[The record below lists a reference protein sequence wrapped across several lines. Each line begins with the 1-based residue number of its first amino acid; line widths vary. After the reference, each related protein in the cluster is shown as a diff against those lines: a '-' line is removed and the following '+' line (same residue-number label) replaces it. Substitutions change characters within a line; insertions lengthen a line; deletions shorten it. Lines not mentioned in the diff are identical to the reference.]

1 MSKTFAISD
10 LEGFYP
16 DQVLPIY
23 NSIKYDK
30 QNEIIICGDIIDSTI
45 KSTPTKSILELKS
58 NNLKTIY
65 DIVVNPNICLTF
77 GNRDLNKIKVGPLTE
92 LYYYGQDE
100 NSRKLIDTFNSGDL
114 DNLNITTFYN
124 IFNIKEKRW
133 CQNMSNWYP
142 FWGEKIVDN
151 IDYWKNNN
159 EPREIVKDGKLEP
172 CLFFEKRFHKIF
184 GTDTTI
190 GTMNAH
196 NLLKTIPIE
205 LGLYAESFPDYNAF
219 IVLAVFKSMLQKVR
233 FNNDGKLYNILYNPT
248 RYPIINQS
256 IFKGLLYT
264 LFTDDKNKMIIKR
277 SDNFN
282 TYLFSHGGVSSD
294 IIERNTLQEL
304 YDILKDTK
312 TSDLRDKIT
321 DVNKLRGG
329 YYKNSTVDIDRSI
342 ENFNIKMKEIIIK
355 IFDENYKILNKPS
368 TNMLLLLIAI
378 TPFECKT
385 FYSKILSSEE
395 ATIKCQNHGI
405 LNINSS
411 LISTMAGIK
420 ELRSQNKIF
429 YHGNKL
435 FNIFGHNPNG
445 FGPTVD
451 LFENDI
457 HKTYLINLDTSNTFL
472 STSSNHSLYDPSLKT
487 SSYVLIEKDKIKLF
501 TDIYIKSTE
510 NEQINIVDNNESL
523 FTDIEIKEEDND
535 IQYNIK
541 NNIVLAYSGRKPG
554 DVLKINIENYIDDE
568 MDQKLKMFKDNKYI
582 FYHGKIKNYLV
593 FNYRRKLEHP
603 FPRCLFIVDEK
614 IFSKRYKYIQED
626 TVRYQNKY
634 LKYKQKYLNLKN
646 YLDFFTP
653 I

>member
-1 MSKTFAISD
+1 
-10 LEGFYP
+10 
-16 DQVLPIY
+16 
-23 NSIKYDK
+23 
-30 QNEIIICGDIIDSTI
+30 
-45 KSTPTKSILELKS
+45 
-58 NNLKTIY
+58 
-65 DIVVNPNICLTF
+65 
-77 GNRDLNKIKVGPLTE
+77 
-92 LYYYGQDE
+92 
-100 NSRKLIDTFNSGDL
+100 
-114 DNLNITTFYN
+114 
-124 IFNIKEKRW
+124 
-133 CQNMSNWYP
+133 MSNWYP
-142 FWGEKIVDN
+142 FWGEKIMDN

-159 EPREIVKDGKLEP
+159 EPLKIVKEGKSEP
-172 CLFFEKRFHKIF
+172 CLFFERRFHKIF

-196 NLLKTIPIE
+196 NLLKTIPME
-205 LGLYAESFPDYNAF
+205 LGLYAESFPNYNAF
-219 IVLAVFKSMLQKVR
+219 VVLAVFKSMLQKVR
-233 FNNDGKLYNILYNPT
+233 FINDLQLENILYNPT
-248 RYPIINQS
+248 RYRNINQS

-321 DVNKLRGG
+321 DINKLRGG

-342 ENFNIKMKEIIIK
+342 ENFNIKMKEIIII

-395 ATIKCQNHGI
+395 ATIKCQDHGI

-457 HKTYLINLDTSNTFL
+457 HKTYLVNLDTSNTFL
-472 STSSNHSLYDPSLKT
+472 STSSNHSLDDPSLKT
-487 SSYVLIEKDKIKLF
+487 SSYVLIENDKIRLL
-501 TDIYIKSTE
+501 TDVYIKSTI
-510 NEQINIVDNNESL
+510 NERIIIKNDKESL
-523 FTDIEIKEEDND
+523 FSDIEFKKSDSTKINA
-535 IQYNIK
+535 NK
-541 NNIVLAYSGRKPG
+541 NNIVLAYSRELKS
-554 DVLKINIENYIDDE
+554 DVIRIEIDNYIDQE
-568 MDQKLKMFKDNKYI
+568 MDQKLRLFKDNKNI
-582 FYHGKIKNYLV
+582 FYHGNIDNYLI
-593 FNYRRKLEHP
+593 FNYRRTLEFP
-603 FPRCLFIVDEK
+603 FPRCLFIVDESTF
-614 IFSKRYKYIQED
+614 IDKYIFHI
-626 TVRYQNKY
+626 KY
-634 LKYKQKYLNLKN
+634 LKYKNKYLNLKKKLIIN
-646 YLDFFTP
+646 
-653 I
+653 

>member
-1 MSKTFAISD
+1 MTKTFAISD

-23 NSIKYDK
+23 NDIKTSK
-30 QNEIIICGDIIDSTI
+30 QDEIIICGDIIDSTI
-45 KSTPTKSILELKS
+45 KGTITASILKLKS
-58 NNLKTIY
+58 NNIKTIY
-65 DIVVNPNICLTF
+65 DIVTNPNILLTF

-92 LYYYGQDE
+92 LCYDGKDE
-100 NSRKLIDTFNSGDL
+100 NSRNLIDKFNNGDL
-114 DNLNITTFYN
+114 ENLDITTYHR
-124 IFNIKEKRW
+124 IAIIGEKRW
-133 CQNMSNWYP
+133 CQNLSNWYP

-151 IDYWKNNN
+151 IDYWKDND
-159 EPREIVKDGKLEP
+159 EPREIVKDSISKI

-190 GTMNAH
+190 GTMNAG

-233 FNNDGKLYNILYNPT
+233 FNDDGKLHNILYNPSSF
-248 RYPIINQS
+248 RNINQS
-256 IFKGLLYT
+256 IFKGLLYS
-264 LFTDDKNKMIIKR
+264 LFTDDKNNMIIKR
-277 SDNFN
+277 TDKYKLN

-294 IIERNTLQEL
+294 IIERNTLKEL
-304 YDILKDTK
+304 YDILNDPN

-321 DVNKLRGG
+321 DVNKLKGG
-329 YYKNSTVDIDRSI
+329 YYKNSTVDIDGPI

-378 TPFECKT
+378 TPFNCKT

-395 ATIKCQNHGI
+395 ATIKCKDYGI
-405 LNINSS
+405 LNINSN
-411 LISTMAGIK
+411 LISTMAGII

-429 YHGNKL
+429 YHRNRL
-435 FNIFGHNPNG
+435 FNIFGHSPNG

-457 HKTYLINLDTSNTFL
+457 NKTYLVNLDTSNTFL
-472 STSSNHSLYDPSLKT
+472 STSSNQSLYDQSYKT
-487 SSYVLIEKDKIKLF
+487 SSYILIENDKIKLF

-523 FTDIEIKEEDND
+523 FTDIEIKDGDND
-535 IQYNIK
+535 TQYNIK
-541 NNIVLAYSGRKPG
+541 NNIVLAYSGEKLYG
-554 DVLKINIENYIDDE
+554 VIKINIINYIDDD
-568 MDQKLKMFKDNKYI
+568 MNKKLKLFKDNNNI
-582 FYHGKIKNYLV
+582 FYHGKIYNYLV
-593 FNYRRKLEHP
+593 FNYRRKFGHP

-626 TVRYQNKY
+626 TVNYQNKY

-646 YLDFFTP
+646 
-653 I
+653 

>member
-1 MSKTFAISD
+1 MTKTFAISD

-16 DQVLPIY
+16 DQVLPMY
-23 NSIKYDK
+23 NSIKTSK
-30 QNEIIICGDIIDSTI
+30 QDEIIICGDIIDSTI
-45 KSTPTKSILELKS
+45 KGTPTTSILQLKS
-58 NNLKTIY
+58 NNIKTIY
-65 DIVVNPNICLTF
+65 DIVVNSNICLTF

-100 NSRKLIDTFNSGDL
+100 NSRKLIDSFNSGDL

-151 IDYWKNNN
+151 IDYWKDND
-159 EPREIVKDGKLEP
+159 EPRKIDKNGKLET

-205 LGLYAESFPDYNAF
+205 LGLYAESFPEYNAF

-233 FNNDGKLYNILYNPT
+233 FNDDRKLYNILYNPI

-256 IFKGLLYT
+256 IFKGLLYS
-264 LFTDDKNKMIIKR
+264 LFTDDKNNMIIKR
-277 SDNFN
+277 TDKYKLN

-294 IIERNTLQEL
+294 IIERNTLEEL
-304 YDILKDTK
+304 DIILNDPK
-312 TSDLRDKIT
+312 TSDLIDKIT
-321 DVNKLRGG
+321 DVNKLKGG
-329 YYKNSTVDIDRSI
+329 YYKNSTVDINRPI

-378 TPFECKT
+378 TPFDCKT

-395 ATIKCQNHGI
+395 VTAKCKDYGI
-405 LNINSS
+405 LNINSN

-429 YHGNKL
+429 YHESRL

-472 STSSNHSLYDPSLKT
+472 STSSNQSLYDQSLKT
-487 SSYVLIEKDKIKLF
+487 SSYILIEKDKIKLF
-501 TDIYIKSTE
+501 TNIYIKSTE

-535 IQYNIK
+535 TQYNIK
-541 NNIVLAYSGRKPG
+541 NNIVLAYSGKKPG
-554 DVLKINIENYIDDE
+554 DVIKINIENYIDDE
-568 MDQKLKMFKDNKYI
+568 MDQKLKMFKDNKNI
-582 FYHGKIKNYLV
+582 FYHGKIENYLV
-593 FNYRRKLEHP
+593 FNYRRKFGHP

-614 IFSKRYKYIQED
+614 IFSKRYKY
-626 TVRYQNKY
+626 TVKYQNKY
-634 LKYKQKYLNLKN
+634 LKYKQKYINLKK
-646 YLDFFTP
+646 LFTL
-653 I
+653 